1 MQLVPCPCS
10 LPVDATLSQ
19 AVQSMNL
26 AQADYVVVTPALEPT
41 VGAESC
47 LGILSSAQILQ
58 LTLTKPDWPQL
69 PLGSIITQMHLPL
82 SQHELADWSRVQAR
96 FQQTQLSALPVL
108 GPQGQMLGML
118 SCTQA
123 WQAQQ
128 GQVLTD
134 HALQIQALRDA
145 LATLAAS
152 SLETKTL
159 LETQLQNHEQ
169 HLHQYQN
176 RLESI
181 LNSLEDVVWSVL
193 PDSLQLLYINAATQ
207 KVFGRPIADFL
218 RQLDLWFTMVYPEDR
233 LVVEQAYRGLA
244 SLGQSDLEYRILWP
258 NQELRWVRSRLYLIR
273 DDQGQPSRIDGIT
286 SDITARRMIYEQL
299 QFNAL
304 HDSLTGLAN
313 RSLLSDR
320 IQQFLNRNRRYPE
333 KFLAV
338 LFLDVDRFKVI
349 NDSLGHHVGDQL
361 LIQVAQRLRT
371 CQRSG
376 DTVAR
381 LGGDEFVL
389 LLEDL
394 EQREDALRVAQR
406 VHDILGA
413 PLHID
418 GHDIFMSV
426 SIGIAFSNGE
436 WTSQAPV
443 VAVTPDSAASDPG
456 MAPMISEVV
465 NALLRDADTAMYRAK
480 AVGNGQHQVFDQ
492 SMHTEALRQ
501 LSVETELRRLLAGH
515 SEATASVG
523 LTPETSNVGEL
534 LVYYQPIINLE
545 TFAVEGFEALVRWQH
560 PQKGLVSPAEFIP
573 IAEETGLIV
582 QLDRW
587 VIATA
592 YRQLQV
598 WLQQFPDFHKL
609 SMSVNLSSRH
619 FEAPGLINFFDRMLQ
634 DLALDPSLFKLEITE
649 TTVVKNPR
657 AAAQVLEQLQTRG
670 IQICLD
676 DFGTGYASLS
686 YLQSLPFHVLKID
699 RSFIDPLGSPPRTES
714 AQNPNST
721 SSECPDH
728 NFLVAQNVAKAD
740 GRHRDR
746 HAITK
751 AIINLGNNLGLGIV
765 AEGIEAWD
773 QVNQLKSLNCPH
785 GQGYFFA
792 RPMGC
797 DDATRFLVGANS
809 NADATSADVN
819 VANSSSSLS

>member
-1 MQLVPCPCS
+1 MQLVPCLCS
-10 LPVDATLSQ
+10 LTANATLYQ

-26 AQADYVVVTPALEPT
+26 AQVDYVVVTPVVEST
-41 VGAESC
+41 VGVESC

-58 LTLTKPDWPQL
+58 LTLTEPDWPQL
-69 PLGSIITQMHLPL
+69 PLNRIVTQMYLPL
-82 SQHELADWSRVQAR
+82 SQQELADWTRLQAR

-108 GPQGQMLGML
+108 DSQGQMLGML

-123 WQAQQ
+123 WQAHQ

-134 HALQIQALRDA
+134 HALQIQALQDA

-176 RLESI
+176 RLESV

-233 LVVEQAYRGLA
+233 LLVEQAYQGLA

-273 DDQGQPSRIDGIT
+273 DAQGQPSRIDGIT
-286 SDITARRMIYEQL
+286 SDVTTRRMIYEQL

-320 IQQFLNRNRRYPE
+320 IQQFLNRNRRHPE

-413 PLHID
+413 PLQID

-436 WTSQAPV
+436 WTPLAPV
-443 VAVTPDSAASDPG
+443 TAVTHDPAVSDSG

-501 LSVETELRRLLAGH
+501 LSIETELRRLLAGH
-515 SEATASVG
+515 SEAAASAG
-523 LTPETSNVGEL
+523 LPPETSNMGEL

-560 PQKGLVSPAEFIP
+560 PQKGLVPPAEFIP

-592 YRQLQV
+592 YRQLHV

-634 DLALDPSLFKLEITE
+634 ELALDPSLFKLEITE

-699 RSFIDPLGSPPRTES
+699 RSFIDPLGNHPLPADL
-714 AQNPNST
+714 AQNLNSADN
-721 SSECPDH
+721 SANSEFPDLS
-728 NFLVAQNVAKAD
+728 FLALQNEAKAA
-740 GRHRDR
+740 GRHRDQ

-751 AIINLGNNLGLGIV
+751 AIINLGKNLGLGIV

-785 GQGYFFA
+785 GQGYLFA

-797 DDATRFLVGANS
+797 DDATRFLVGASSTANV
-809 NADATSADVN
+809 NA
-819 VANSSSSLS
+819 ANSGSSVS